1 MFETMNEPLNEADMN
16 QSIGLIAS
24 NMLILYKELNFD
36 IVSKYYLDAIA
47 LRQKLL
53 GPYNKFI
60 ARDFSL
66 IAKLISVNSVREQ
79 YFKELTKYYEQA
91 VKIYGRIDMS
101 LESTIILH
109 RMQLRST
116 YFIFTYN

>member
-24 NMLILYKELNFD
+24 NMLIIYKELNFD
-36 IVSKYYLDAIA
+36 IVSKYYLNAIA

-60 ARDFSL
+60 ARDYSL
-66 IAKLISVNSVREQ
+66 IAKLIS
-79 YFKELTKYYEQA
+79 
-91 VKIYGRIDMS
+91 I
-101 LESTIILH
+101 
-109 RMQLRST
+109 
-116 YFIFTYN
+116 